1 MLFSVSINFTMTFRY
16 SNGIIL
22 YDCSYPPQ
30 TPRLGKT
37 RIIPKYVQ
45 KIEHLTKKKKLLRR
59 YNNFEESVVYLRI
72 LVSLF
77 QLSYL
82 LIFSPFDHNLLSL
95 MEIPQ
100 EY

>member
-16 SNGIIL
+16 SHGIIL
-22 YDCSYPPQ
+22 YDCPYPPQ
-30 TPRLGKT
+30 TP
-37 RIIPKYVQ
+37 
-45 KIEHLTKKKKLLRR
+45 KLLCR
-59 YNNFEESVVYLRI
+59 YNNFEENVVYLRI

-77 QLSYL
+77 QLPYL